1 MQILR
6 KCALRNLQF
15 SMTPAPPPPLFLKS
29 LTALAMSST
38 AYLSIVECE
47 PGRPLRSP
55 ATFPIGKQ

>member
-29 LTALAMSST
+29 LMALAMSST